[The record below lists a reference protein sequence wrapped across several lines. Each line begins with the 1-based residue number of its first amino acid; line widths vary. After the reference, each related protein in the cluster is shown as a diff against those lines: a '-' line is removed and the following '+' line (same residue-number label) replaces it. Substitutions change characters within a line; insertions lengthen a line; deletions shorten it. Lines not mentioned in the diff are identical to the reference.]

1 MSFKSALV
9 MRAAE
14 ISNNYN
20 SYIKIFSVA
29 KNDWVE
35 SYKRQK
41 QTNTLANAL
50 FLYFIY
56 KLFKN
61 SVHYSLLTN
70 IRKDMTHKEII
81 VTYWPKFDTPENP
94 ACKKKQKKPQKRQ
107 TYQPPLYVMP
117 SLGRQ
122 ESNIRV

>member
-94 ACKKKQKKPQKRQ
+94 ACRKNKKKHKKDKHTSPHFMLC
-107 TYQPPLYVMP
+107 PV
-117 SLGRQ
+117 
-122 ESNIRV
+122 